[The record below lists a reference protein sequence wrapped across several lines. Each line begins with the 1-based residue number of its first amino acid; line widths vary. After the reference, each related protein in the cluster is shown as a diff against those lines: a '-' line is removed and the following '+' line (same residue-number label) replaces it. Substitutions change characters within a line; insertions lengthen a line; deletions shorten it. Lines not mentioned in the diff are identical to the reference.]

1 MTEEIA
7 QATQAD
13 AQVEDEGMT
22 SEELAEI
29 MDGRAGFYHF
39 ASDALLHE
47 FTKDQLA
54 ELKTMQVDEGA
65 SEEMREAFG
74 KIKRYMKHCGTDP
87 RTDLA
92 VDYARV
98 FLSAGVY
105 NGLTAEPY
113 ESVFTSEDQLMMQ
126 DARDDVVKVYR
137 SQGIQVDPELRIP
150 EDHLGLELDFIS
162 TMSSRTAQY
171 IREADA
177 SEGDYGKVA
186 VAVLVQR
193 DFIAN
198 HILNWVDPLIEKVDE
213 FSKLPVYP
221 AIMRIIKNQ
230 AQQDIDFLDEV
241 HTALM

>member
-1 MTEEIA
+1 MSDETTT
-7 QATQAD
+7 QATQD
-13 AQVEDEGMT
+13 VEAAEDGMT
-22 SEELAEI
+22 SEELAQI
-29 MDGRAGFYHF
+29 FDSRAGFYRF

-47 FTKDQLA
+47 FTKEQLA
-54 ELKTMQVDEGA
+54 ELKSMQVDEDA

-74 KIKRYMKHCGTDP
+74 KIKRYMQHSGTDP

-113 ESVFTSEDQLMMQ
+113 ESVFTSEKQLLMQ
-126 DARDDVVKVYR
+126 EARDDVVKVYR
-137 SQGIQVDPELRIP
+137 SQGIQVDPELHMP
-150 EDHLGLELDFIS
+150 EDHLGLELDFLS

-171 IREADA
+171 IRDADA
-177 SEGDYGKVA
+177 ADADYEKVA

-198 HILNWVDPLIEKVDE
+198 HILNWIDSLIEKVDE

-221 AIMRIIKNQ
+221 AIMRIVKNQ